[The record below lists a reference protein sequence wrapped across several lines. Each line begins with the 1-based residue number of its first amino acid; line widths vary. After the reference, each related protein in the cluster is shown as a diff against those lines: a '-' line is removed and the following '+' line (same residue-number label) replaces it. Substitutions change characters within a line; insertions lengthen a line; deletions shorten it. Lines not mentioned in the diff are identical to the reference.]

1 MLALPLFREGL
12 SVVCTAYVL
21 VMASFIPNVWYKMI
35 SIPADIIY
43 FPLKLFSVADFKSID
58 TSMATGVSVAF

>member
-1 MLALPLFREGL
+1 M
-12 SVVCTAYVL
+12 VCTAYVL
-21 VMASFIPNVWYKMI
+21 VMASFIPNVWYKMK